1 VLTDILAGPIL
12 RRLTSQQLVLWWV
25 SPYVCAGE
33 FHCYLQSD
41 SSVSASSVS
50 ASSVASSPIT
60 PDSTSLSSAG
70 EATAIFSAPLN
81 TDNLTTFRVGEKAV
95 IHLLDV
101 SINLPVETY
110 IEYDLQLIDA
120 CKLNIN
126 ANTHSSCSKKLS
138 DIIPHLAYGDKARP
152 SFIIQDKI
160 NNLLHG
166 SCRNPHHASQDG
178 LLAGE
183 VLVGNTLTDNEQR
196 PALLMMTGDQIYA
209 DHVAGVTLYAIH
221 QVIALL
227 GLNDEGFSDENLAAQ
242 GITCGSELYQC
253 SEQYFQREQHLPK
266 GTLPAAWFRP
276 IKHHPIFTSTYA
288 HNHIMTF
295 AENMAMY
302 LLVWSPTL
310 WQLVDLEGVTVPDKY
325 QKIHQQELIAIKDF
339 VQGLDKVQRLL
350 AHIPTYMIFD
360 DHDVTDDWNLTAAW
374 EQAAYQDPLAKRII
388 GNSLFAYWLCQGW
401 GNDPKQFTGDF
412 WQAANN
418 YQQHNESNNQD
429 SKLNNATS
437 SRTVQQDSFID
448 YLLKFSHWQYTLD
461 SQPKLVVLDSRTR
474 RWRSEHALDEPSG
487 LMDWEALCELQQE
500 LIGHDAILLVSPAPI
515 FGVKVIE
522 TIQRLA
528 TIAGHPLAVDAENW
542 MAHPGAASTLLNIF
556 KHPKTPQHFVILSGD
571 VHYSFVYDIE
581 LRFRHHSPH
590 IWQITSSG
598 IKNQFPQPLI
608 GLFDRL
614 NRWFY
619 GPYSPLNLLTK
630 RRSMRIKG
638 RKLLQGTTEEINQQ
652 KSTQKL
658 KLGHQRLQAKS
669 GLGYLELNDDGSPQ
683 LIADLHSDGTRTVFV
698 ESGEELMP

>member
-1 VLTDILAGPIL
+1 VLADILPNILVGPIL
-12 RRLTSQQLVLWWV
+12 RRLTSQQLVLWWL
-25 SPYVCAGE
+25 SPYECQGE
-33 FHCYLQSD
+33 LRCY
-41 SSVSASSVS
+41 AE
-50 ASSVASSPIT
+50 
-60 PDSTSLSSAG
+60 G
-70 EATAIFSAPLN
+70 EEQAIFIAPL
-81 TDNLTTFRVGEKAV
+81 DDVNLSTFRVGDKAV
-95 IHLLDV
+95 VHLLDV

-110 IEYDLQLIDA
+110 IEYDLLIKNNNDETA
-120 CKLNIN
+120 DSLKC
-126 ANTHSSCSKKLS
+126 
-138 DIIPHLAYGDKARP
+138 LAETSPNLAFSDKARP

-166 SCRNPHHASQDG
+166 SCRNPHHASQDS

-183 VLVGNTLTDNEQR
+183 ALVAKTLLDNEQR
-196 PALLMMTGDQIYA
+196 PALLMMSGDQIYA

-227 GLNDEGFSDENLAAQ
+227 GLNDESFTDENLAAQ
-242 GITCGSELYQC
+242 GITCGSELYQF
-253 SEQYFQREQHLPK
+253 SEQYFQRELLLPK
-266 GTLPAAWFRP
+266 NTNSVSWFRALAF
-276 IKHHPIFTSTYA
+276 KSTKQQPIFTSTYA
-288 HNHIMTF
+288 HNHVMTF

-302 LLVWSPTL
+302 FLVWSPTL
-310 WQLVDLEGVTVPDKY
+310 WQHVDLEGFDVPAKY
-325 QKIHQQELIAIKDF
+325 EKTHQQELAAIKGF
-339 VQGLDKVQRLL
+339 VSGLDKVQRLL
-350 AHIPTYMIFD
+350 AHVPTYMIFD

-401 GNDPKQFTGDF
+401 GNDPKQFKGDF
-412 WQAANN
+412 FQAADN
-418 YQQHNESNNQD
+418 YQQDSTSEKQD
-429 SKLNNATS
+429 K
-437 SRTVQQDSFID
+437 FID
-448 YLLKFSHWQYTLD
+448 YLLKFSHWQYTVD

-515 FGVKVIE
+515 FGVKIIE
-522 TIQRLA
+522 TIQRMA

-581 LRFRHHSPH
+581 LRFSHHSPH

-614 NRWFY
+614 NRWLY
-619 GPYSPLNLLTK
+619 GPYSPLNLFTK
-630 RRSMRIKG
+630 RRAMRIKG
-638 RKLLQGTTEEINQQ
+638 RKLLVGTPEEITNQ
-652 KSTQKL
+652 TAARKL
-658 KLGHQRLQAKS
+658 KLGHQRLQPKS
-669 GLGYLELNDDGSPQ
+669 GLGYLELNDDGSPHF
-683 LIADLHSDGTRTVFV
+683 IADLHANGTQTVFI
-698 ESGEELMP
+698 ESSEELVP